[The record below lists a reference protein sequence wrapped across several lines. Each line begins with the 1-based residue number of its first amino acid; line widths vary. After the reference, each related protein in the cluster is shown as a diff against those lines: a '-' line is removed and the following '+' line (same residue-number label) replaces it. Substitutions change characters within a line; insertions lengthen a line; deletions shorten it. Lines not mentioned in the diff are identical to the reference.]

1 LKHTAAT
8 LPFCAGKCVKI
19 DCSSH
24 STALV
29 FVASP
34 DTPLMFR
41 CAASGPMRKSASRKI
56 GASVPPA
63 R

>member
-8 LPFCAGKCVKI
+8 LPFCGGMWAKMLA
-19 DCSSH
+19 SSH

-29 FVASP
+29 LVARP
-34 DTPLMFR
+34 ETPVMLR
-41 CAASGPMRKSASRKI
+41 CAASGPNRKSASRYT
-56 GASVPPA
+56 GLSVPPA